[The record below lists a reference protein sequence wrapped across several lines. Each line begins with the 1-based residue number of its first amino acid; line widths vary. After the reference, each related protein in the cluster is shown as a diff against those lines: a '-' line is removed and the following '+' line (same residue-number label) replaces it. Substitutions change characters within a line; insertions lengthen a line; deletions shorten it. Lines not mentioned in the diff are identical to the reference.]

1 MKTESPATVNEVLQ
15 RLETFAD
22 SAGREGMARFGI
34 DTSRALGIK
43 VTQLRPLARA
53 LGRDHALAAELWDTG
68 VHEARILASMVDEPD
83 AVTERQMEAW
93 AADFNSWDLVDQCCG
108 NLFDKTPMAWA
119 KAVEWSERREPF
131 VKRAAFSLMA
141 YLAVHAKREPDERLE
156 SFLPIIEREANDERN
171 FVKKAVNWALRQI
184 GKRSPYLHPK
194 AVACARRIAAIES
207 PSARWIARDALKELE
222 GEAVRARLF
231 S

>member
-1 MKTESPATVNEVLQ
+1 MKTASPATVNEVLQ
-15 RLETFAD
+15 KLETFAD

-43 VTQLRPLARA
+43 VSQLRPLARA
-53 LGRDHALAAELWDTG
+53 LGRNHALAGELWDTG
-68 VHEARILASMVDEPD
+68 VHEARILASMVDEPK

-108 NLFDKTPMAWA
+108 NLFDKAPMAWA
-119 KAVEWSERREPF
+119 KAVEWSERREQF

-141 YLAVHAKREPDERLE
+141 HLAVHAKEEPEQRIE
-156 SFLPIIEREANDERN
+156 AFLPIIERESTDERN

-222 GEAVRARLF
+222 SNAVRNRLF